1 MSEQPAPEL
10 RRPDAYAGGGRR
22 GVPMPAYMGGFLLL
36 AVAVVSSFIL
46 VMGHIGA
53 LSVPG
58 CGHDSACAEAAA
70 SAWGR
75 VPLIGWPT
83 SFLGFAYFAGAL
95 VAWALSR
102 GGLSRWFMAIVRL
115 GALSSLLFVAVIVL
129 DDYSCGYC
137 LASHAGN
144 FGFWILAERH
154 RRPAAPSWRPAGA
167 LVLCFVAVSAVL
179 AVTKWREMAAV
190 EERGEAARSESVAR
204 IIAAANDPAGAA
216 PQAVHGDPVSAAAP
230 PASEP
235 AAGPA
240 AGPAP
245 TVTEAARPEELQP
258 EARREPP
265 PAGGGF
271 RGRYLH
277 GPDPAPIRIV
287 MFTDYQCIDCNRIE
301 EDARR
306 ILAARQDVSL
316 SIKHFPMSSGCNKHV
331 ERNMHP
337 NACWAARAAEAA
349 GLLAGN
355 DGFWKM
361 HWWLFD
367 HDGAFTDQELTA
379 GLQEL
384 GFDRAEF
391 IRVMTGPETLAR
403 VEADIDEALSVGIH
417 YTPMIF
423 VNGIEL
429 KGFNVRG
436 ALERTVAEVARE
448 NPPART
454 HTADRPVAAA
464 QKFIDDWRE
473 GAARALPADA
483 HPRLLG
489 RADAPVEIVVW
500 GDLVEPGTARADSSI
515 RAFVAGRGDVR
526 YNFRHFPVNQAC
538 NPVAPRTL
546 FEKACLAAR
555 AAEAALLVGGPEA
568 YWRLHAWLAQERER
582 VDESALRAAA
592 RAQGLDPDAL
602 VAAMERPEVAAAI
615 EEDCR
620 AGQQTGLAS
629 IPHIFIDRR
638 FVPRW
643 ERDGESMV
651 GRMVEVAARGGP

>member
-1 MSEQPAPEL
+1 MSEQSAPGL
-10 RRPDAYAGGGRR
+10 RRLYQGERGGRR
-22 GVPMPAYMGGFLLL
+22 VVPLPAHLAGFVLL
-36 AVAVVSSFIL
+36 AVAAVSSFTL

-53 LSVPG
+53 LSIPG
-58 CGHDSACAEAAA
+58 CGQNSPCADAAA

-83 SFLGFAYFAGAL
+83 SFLGCAYFAGAL

-102 GGLSRWFMAIVRL
+102 GGLSSWLMAIVRL
-115 GALSSLLFVAVIVL
+115 GALMSLLFTAVIVF

-144 FGFWILAERH
+144 FGFWILAERY
-154 RRPAAPSWRPAGA
+154 RRPASPGLRPAAA
-167 LVLCFVAVSAVL
+167 LVLGFVVVSAVL
-179 AVTKWREMAAV
+179 AVTKWREMAVV
-190 EERGEAARSESVAR
+190 ERRGEQARSESVAR
-204 IIAAANDPAGAA
+204 IIAAADEASNPGAVPVASAPDPE
-216 PQAVHGDPVSAAAP
+216 PPSA
-230 PASEP
+230 
-235 AAGPA
+235 
-240 AGPAP
+240 
-245 TVTEAARPEELQP
+245 LQP
-258 EARREPP
+258 EDGHQT
-265 PAGGGF
+265 PAGSGGF

-301 EDARR
+301 DDARR

-316 SIKHFPMSSGCNKHV
+316 SIKHFPMATGCNKHV
-331 ERNMHP
+331 ERSMHP

-367 HDGAFTDQELTA
+367 HDGAFTNEELSLA
-379 GLQEL
+379 LQEL

-391 IRVMTGPETLAR
+391 VSAMTGPETLAR
-403 VEADIDEALSVGIH
+403 VEADVEEALSVGIH

-423 VNGIEL
+423 VNGVEL
-429 KGFNVRG
+429 KGFNIRG

-454 HTADRPVAAA
+454 HTADRPVAAV
-464 QKFIDDWRE
+464 QKYIDDWRE
-473 GAARALPADA
+473 GAARGLQADTRPHVLGQADA
-483 HPRLLG
+483 R
-489 RADAPVEIVVW
+489 VEIVLW

-515 RAFVAGRGDVR
+515 RALVAGRNDVR

-546 FEKACLAAR
+546 FANACLAAK
-555 AAEAALLVGGPEA
+555 AAEAAHLLGGPEA
-568 YWRLHAWLAQERER
+568 YWRMHAWLAQRRDR
-582 VDESALRAAA
+582 VDEGALRAAA
-592 RAQGLDPDAL
+592 RAQGLAPDEL
-602 VAAMERPEVAAAI
+602 LAAMERPEVAAAI

-629 IPHIFIDRR
+629 IPHIFVDRR

-643 ERDGESMV
+643 EREGENMV
-651 GRMVEVAARGGP
+651 GRMVDVAAREAAGP